1 MSRFQQGRD
10 RLGRTAEIGSR
21 EGGAYVR
28 VNLIGFEAP
37 VGVREAQM
45 VECGVVQRRR
55 RHGVRDRLSKNAGP
69 LRREL
74 ANQV

>member
-10 RLGRTAEIGSR
+10 RLGRTAENGSR

-28 VNLIGFEAP
+28 VNLIGFGAP

-55 RHGVRDRLSKNAGP
+55 HGVRDRLSKNAEP